1 MPAQTIQTIDTTA
14 LAEETGNLYESVV
27 ILSKRARQVSGR
39 VKADLDQKLSYFD
52 ELSLEPAEEIRTNED
67 QLRISLEYER
77 KPKPGA
83 IAIEEFFNDEIYHRA
98 PMAGEVVEPPPAPEL

>member
-1 MPAQTIQTIDTTA
+1 MPSQTIQTIDTTA
-14 LAEETGNLYESVV
+14 LADTTGNLYESVV
-27 ILSKRARQVSGR
+27 ILSKRARQISGR
-39 VKADLDQKLSYFD
+39 TKAELDQKLSYFD

-83 IAIEEFFNDEIYHRA
+83 VSIEEFFADEIYHRTPA
-98 PMAGEVVEPPPAPEL
+98 AGEIVEPPPTPEL

>member
-1 MPAQTIQTIDTTA
+1 MPSQTIQTIDTTG
-14 LAEETGNLYESVV
+14 LADATGNLYESVV
-27 ILSKRARQVSGR
+27 ILSKRARQIGGR
-39 VKADLDQKLSYFD
+39 TKAELDQKLSYFD

-83 IAIEEFFNDEIYHRA
+83 ISIEEFFSDEIYHRTPA
-98 PMAGEVVEPPPAPEL
+98 AGEIVEQPPAPEL

>member
-1 MPAQTIQTIDTTA
+1 MPSQTIQTLDTTR

-27 ILSKRARQVSGR
+27 ILSKRARQAASR
-39 VKADLDQKLSYFD
+39 TKAELDQKLSYFD

-77 KPKPGA
+77 KPKSGA
-83 IAIEEFFNDEIYHRA
+83 VAIEEFQSGEIYHRA
-98 PMAGEVVEPPPAPEL
+98 PAAEPDGL

>member
-1 MPAQTIQTIDTTA
+1 MPSQTIQTLDTTR

-27 ILSKRARQVSGR
+27 ILSKRARQVASR
-39 VKADLDQKLSYFD
+39 TKAELDQKLSYFD

-77 KPKPGA
+77 KPKAGA
-83 IAIEEFFNDEIYHRA
+83 VAIEEFESGEIYHRA
-98 PMAGEVVEPPPAPEL
+98 PAGDPDGGL